1 MAKYVYPAIFTLA
14 EEGGYLVNFP
24 SLENCF
30 TDGDTL
36 AEAFENAEDALALMM
51 CTLEDKG
58 TPEAPVGI
66 PVEAPEHGEVHL
78 IHCDTMEYRRLY
90 QSRAIKK
97 TLTIPAWLNT
107 AAERHGINFSQVLQE
122 ALIARLEP

>member
-24 SLENCF
+24 SLEDCF

-36 AEAFENAEDALALMM
+36 AEAFENAEDVLAMMM
-51 CTLEDKG
+51 CVLEDKG
-58 TPEAPVGI
+58 TPEAPIG
-66 PVEAPEHGEVHL
+66 APIESAERGEVHY
-78 IHCDTMEYRRLY
+78 IHCDTMEYRRLN
-90 QSRAIKK
+90 SSKSIKK

-107 AAERHGINFSQVLQE
+107 AAERRRLNFSQILQE
-122 ALIARLEP
+122 ALLAKIEQ